1 VGWLIPFGVPLTLIG
16 DSPEQLGQA
25 RRQLARI
32 GYDDLARDRRP
43 GDVVL
48 DVRRPEERADGALPQ
63 SLAVPLHELPG
74 RLGQLPAGRI
84 WVHCASGFRAGIA
97 ASLLAEAGR
106 DVIQL
111 DDHIDRARALGLLA
125 P

>member
-74 RLGQLPAGRI
+74 RLGQLPAGRKLGALRQGPSGP
-84 WVHCASGFRAGIA
+84 ASRPACWLKPA
-97 ASLLAEAGR
+97 
-106 DVIQL
+106 VT
-111 DDHIDRARALGLLA
+111 
-125 P
+125 